1 MKYILQTDNETIE
14 IPIIRSKR
22 KTLGLEVKYDGT
34 VNARVPM
41 RAPREIIERFIREH
55 EAWIIRKRQE
65 WSLSGNNRDDM
76 SGLPPIETKEG
87 KALMLNWIM
96 YPLSD
101 LGEIRKRQEAIVW
114 DALPEL
120 LLNEEELDFIEY
132 YLAYRDQIREAHI
145 LLSCATVI
153 DRLVRYDSTRYVI
166 CRGVKLVVHLLHCL
180 KEWATELPQ
189 DAPQLMKESAA
200 MIDNILHGSELEEV
214 LEQTSD
220 EEKRLSN
227 FVIDKFDYLFRCT
240 RLLSLKELL
249 SVIYLLDVCRTAH
262 RVAKEKNFCCMPVMV
277 PTMDFSVEGVV
288 HPFVKDAQPNS
299 WQMSRGNICI
309 FTGSNMA
316 GKSTTL
322 KALTLAVWLAHCGLP
337 VPVKSMICPLYEG
350 IYTSINL
357 PDSLRDGRSHF
368 MAEVLRIKEVM
379 QKAVTGKRCLVV
391 LDEMFR
397 GTNAKDAFEASV
409 AVNELLKSFFHCH
422 FLISTHILE
431 YAKAFEKDS
440 SCCFYYME
448 AEIIDDAFVCPH
460 RLLSGISE
468 ARVGYWVVKKILSDG
483 LM

>member
-1 MKYILQTDNETIE
+1 MVYLATDKQTYADLSITETASNEQFLFSLF
-14 IPIIRSKR
+14 SK
-22 KTLGLEVKYDGT
+22 T
-34 VNARVPM
+34 
-41 RAPREIIERFIREH
+41 
-55 EAWIIRKRQE
+55 
-65 WSLSGNNRDDM
+65 
-76 SGLPPIETKEG
+76 ETKEG
-87 KALMLNWIM
+87 KALMLNWLM

-101 LGEIRKRQEAIVW
+101 LEEIRKRQEAIVW

-180 KEWATELPQ
+180 KKWATELPQ

-200 MIDNILHGSELEEV
+200 MIGNILHGSELEEV

-337 VPVKSMICPLYEG
+337 VPVKSKLTLPS
-350 IYTSINL
+350 SI
-357 PDSLRDGRSHF
+357 
-368 MAEVLRIKEVM
+368 
-379 QKAVTGKRCLVV
+379 
-391 LDEMFR
+391 
-397 GTNAKDAFEASV
+397 
-409 AVNELLKSFFHCH
+409 
-422 FLISTHILE
+422 
-431 YAKAFEKDS
+431 
-440 SCCFYYME
+440 
-448 AEIIDDAFVCPH
+448 
-460 RLLSGISE
+460 
-468 ARVGYWVVKKILSDG
+468 
-483 LM
+483 

>member
-1 MKYILQTDNETIE
+1 
-14 IPIIRSKR
+14 
-22 KTLGLEVKYDGT
+22 
-34 VNARVPM
+34 
-41 RAPREIIERFIREH
+41 
-55 EAWIIRKRQE
+55 
-65 WSLSGNNRDDM
+65 
-76 SGLPPIETKEG
+76 
-87 KALMLNWIM
+87 
-96 YPLSD
+96 
-101 LGEIRKRQEAIVW
+101 
-114 DALPEL
+114 
-120 LLNEEELDFIEY
+120 
-132 YLAYRDQIREAHI
+132 
-145 LLSCATVI
+145 
-153 DRLVRYDSTRYVI
+153 
-166 CRGVKLVVHLLHCL
+166 
-180 KEWATELPQ
+180 
-189 DAPQLMKESAA
+189 
-200 MIDNILHGSELEEV
+200 
-214 LEQTSD
+214 
-220 EEKRLSN
+220 
-227 FVIDKFDYLFRCT
+227 
-240 RLLSLKELL
+240 
-249 SVIYLLDVCRTAH
+249 
-262 RVAKEKNFCCMPVMV
+262 
-277 PTMDFSVEGVV
+277 MDFSVEGVV

-322 KALTLAVWLAHCGLP
+322 KAADLGCLVGIAVCLF
-337 VPVKSMICPLYEG
+337 PVKSMICPLYEG

-409 AVNELLKSFFHCH
+409 AVNELLKSFSHCH

-431 YAKAFEKDS
+431 YAPKAFEKDS